1 MKPIYVDY
9 ASIGAGVAEN
19 TTANLAWQRRHLDRE
34 PDLTGE
40 PRAKNYGGIVLII
53 DGVKIQLAEESYFI
67 PSSIPSQKLS
77 IHSEQM
83 VIASALNKAIELAKT
98 RQHNGEP
105 LTPPWDFLAAQDYF
119 DILKYKGVGIS
130 KEEAPKLPQELYDK
144 IKIFKSSLNL
154 PNVKVE
160 LFTERHP
167 CGNNGTPEQHGCEGL
182 LKDIFTSPQHKI
194 YYSINQF
201 LNNDEFKAAIFR
213 IYEKYNLYRE
223 QQQNVIQADP
233 SRSRASFSR
242 RSGSASSSSSSSPFP
257 SGGGSSFSSRSD
269 NPFPSGSGFSFSSR
283 SGNPFPSDGGSSFS
297 SRSDNPFPSGGGSS
311 FSSRSDNSFPSG
323 GGSSFSSRSDN
334 SFPSGG
340 DSSFSSR
347 SDNPFPS
354 GGSSSFL
361 SRSDNSFPSGGSS
374 SFLSRSDNPF
384 PSGGGFSFSS
394 RSGNP
399 FPSGGGS
406 SFSSRSDNSFPSG
419 GGSSFSSRSDNSFP
433 SGGDSSS
440 SSSSDSSLPR
450 RDISSSSNSSGAPPL
465 RESSFPLLSSHRSS
479 LFQTGHKAITRARAQ
494 SALTP
499 PSSPEPENISRPPS
513 TRARTQSALTPPSSP
528 DPESVP
534 SPPSSPEKN
543 VPRLRES
550 QRKRRNSENSTFSLH
565 SSDKI

>member
-269 NPFPSGSGFSFSSR
+269 N
-283 SGNPFPSDGGSSFS
+283 
-297 SRSDNPFPSGGGSS
+297 
-311 FSSRSDNSFPSG
+311 
-323 GGSSFSSRSDN
+323 
-334 SFPSGG
+334 
-340 DSSFSSR
+340 
-347 SDNPFPS
+347 
-354 GGSSSFL
+354 
-361 SRSDNSFPSGGSS
+361 
-374 SFLSRSDNPF
+374 
-384 PSGGGFSFSS
+384 
-394 RSGNP
+394 
-399 FPSGGGS
+399 
-406 SFSSRSDNSFPSG
+406 
-419 GGSSFSSRSDNSFP
+419 SFP

-565 SSDKI
+565 SSDKIELWHPKRSLSSTGREIQSQTGGLFFMAGRKPEPSFRSAPSSTLTRSVKSLPVKEDENETSSTPPSKPPVHRPKKK